1 MSVTDFHSHIL
12 PRLDDGSQSLE
23 ESLLMLRSSREQGI
37 DHLVA
42 TPHFYPYRDDPDR
55 FLDARERAAEQLRSA
70 MAREADLPR
79 LTLGAEVY
87 YYRGMSESDALDRL
101 TIGGERC
108 ILIEMPI
115 APWTPEMYR
124 ELENIRVQR
133 GIVPI
138 VAHIDR
144 YIRPFATHGIP
155 RNLERLPVPVQANA
169 DFFLNRSTAGMAMRM
184 LKKGQI
190 HLLGSDCHN
199 MKNRKPNLGPALQK
213 IRQKLGEDPLLRI
226 EYNVWELLDD

>member
-1 MSVTDFHSHIL
+1 MRMTDFHTHIL
-12 PRLDDGSQSLE
+12 PRLDDGSHSLE
-23 ESLLMLRSSREQGI
+23 ESLLMLRASWEQGI

-42 TPHFYPYRDDPDR
+42 TPHFYPHRDDPNR
-55 FLDARERAAEQLRSA
+55 FLDERERAAETLRAA
-70 MAREADLPR
+70 MAQEADLPR

-87 YYRGMSESDALDRL
+87 YYRGMSESEALDRL
-101 TIGGERC
+101 TIGGKRC
-108 ILIEMPI
+108 ILIEMPT

-144 YIRPFATHGIP
+144 YIRPFATCGIP
-155 RNLERLPVPVQANA
+155 QTLERLPVLVQANA

-213 IRQKLGEDPLLRI
+213 IHQRLGQDPLRRI
-226 EYNVWELLDD
+226 ENNVRELLDD

>member
-1 MSVTDFHSHIL
+1 
-12 PRLDDGSQSLE
+12 
-23 ESLLMLRSSREQGI
+23 
-37 DHLVA
+37 
-42 TPHFYPYRDDPDR
+42 
-55 FLDARERAAEQLRSA
+55 
-70 MAREADLPR
+70 
-79 LTLGAEVY
+79 
-87 YYRGMSESDALDRL
+87 
-101 TIGGERC
+101 
-108 ILIEMPI
+108 MPT

-144 YIRPFATHGIP
+144 YIRPFTTHGIP
-155 RNLERLPVPVQANA
+155 QTLERLPVLVQANA

-213 IRQKLGEDPLLRI
+213 IRQKLGEDPLRRI